1 MRVALRFVLAL
12 LFIVT
17 GTPIAGGQGVK
28 PPDPILILVS
38 FDAWRWDLI
47 DRAPVPNLRALAARG
62 VRAEG
67 LMPPFP
73 SKTFPSHY
81 TIVTG
86 LYPANHGIISNS
98 IRDDAIGERFTMSAP
113 TARDSRWWSG
123 EPLWATTV
131 KQGRRAASMFW
142 PGSEV
147 EIGGVRPSEYRP
159 FDDAFP
165 NSGRVKQV
173 LTWLSLPEGQ
183 RPSFIT
189 VYFSDVDTASHSY
202 GPESAETLAAAAR
215 LDAVLG
221 ELVAGV
227 DARGLTD
234 RTNIVIVSDHGIS
247 PQSPER
253 RIVLDDYVDLAT
265 VNIVDWSPVLHIA
278 PRTGTVAELYDKLR
292 DKHPALA
299 VYRREDLPAHLRY
312 SGNPRIQPIIAL
324 AADGWTITS
333 RERFDRDQ
341 KEQRFSK
348 GDHGYDGR
356 YRSMHGLFVAAGPMV
371 RRGMVVPAFEN
382 VHLYELMCR
391 MLGLKP
397 AKNDGDPSVTRGFL
411 TGSQVL
417 GSSGSQ
423 VLRVR

>member
-1 MRVALRFVLAL
+1 VRVTRRLVLLVL
-12 LFIVT
+12 LLAAWT
-17 GTPIAGGQGVK
+17 TATGGQAGK
-28 PPDPILILVS
+28 APDPILILVS

-47 DRAPVPNLRALAARG
+47 DRGTFPNLRALAARG

-86 LYPANHGIISNS
+86 LYPAHHGIISNS
-98 IRDDAIGERFTMSAP
+98 IWDDAIGERFTMSAA
-113 TARDSRWWSG
+113 TARDPRWWNG
-123 EPLWATTV
+123 EPLWVTTI

-147 EIGGVRPSEYRP
+147 EIGGVRPSDYRP

-165 NSGRVKQV
+165 NSARVKQV
-173 LTWLSLPEGQ
+173 LTWLSLPEGE

-202 GPESAETLAAAAR
+202 GPDAPETVAAAAR
-215 LDAVLG
+215 LDAALG

-227 DARGLTD
+227 EARGLAD
-234 RTNIVIVSDHGIS
+234 RTSFVVVSDHGIS
-247 PQSPER
+247 ALAPER

-265 VNIVDWSPVLHIA
+265 VNVVDWSPVLHIA
-278 PRTGTVAELYDKLR
+278 PRTGTVADLYAKLR

-299 VYRREDLPAHLRY
+299 VYRREDLPAYLRFA
-312 SGNPRIQPIIAL
+312 GNPRIQPIIAL
-324 AADGWTITS
+324 AADGWVITS
-333 RERFDRDQ
+333 RERFERDQ

-356 YRSMHGLFVAAGPMV
+356 YRSMHGLFVAAGPLV
-371 RRGMVVPAFEN
+371 QRGMVVPAFEN

-391 MLGLKP
+391 MLGLRP
-397 AKNDGDPSVTRGFL
+397 AKNDGDPSVTRAFL
-411 TGSQVL
+411 
-417 GSSGSQ
+417 
-423 VLRVR
+423 R